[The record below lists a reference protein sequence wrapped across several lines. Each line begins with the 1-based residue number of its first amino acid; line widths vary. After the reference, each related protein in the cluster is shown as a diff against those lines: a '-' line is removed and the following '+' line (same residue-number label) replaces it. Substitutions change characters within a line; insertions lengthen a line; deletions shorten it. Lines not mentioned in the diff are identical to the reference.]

1 MSLNKEG
8 PDIAESLRKTFNMA
22 SNNFI
27 LTAEAHSEALPN
39 FHFSTQAVHA
49 DDFVSPH
56 RAIAPAMHSAVNYRY
71 ARNPDDLVEMENDDV
86 LILLIFTQKS
96 LTFIAKCP
104 IRLTRILSLYSPQ
117 LQQT

>member
-1 MSLNKEG
+1 
-8 PDIAESLRKTFNMA
+8 MA

-27 LTAEAHSEALPN
+27 LTAEAHSEALPK

-56 RAIAPAMHSAVNYRY
+56 RAIAPALHSAVNYRY

-86 LILLIFTQKS
+86 LPQPTSISNTANIHSQMLHSIHTFTLVTQPP
-96 LTFIAKCP
+96 T
-104 IRLTRILSLYSPQ
+104 T
-117 LQQT
+117 TD

>member
-1 MSLNKEG
+1 M
-8 PDIAESLRKTFNMA
+8 T
-22 SNNFI
+22 SNNFV
-27 LTAEAHSEALPN
+27 LTAEAHSQALPN

-86 LILLIFTQKS
+86 LTLLTLTQRITDIDSQMLHSIHTFT
-96 LTFIAKCP
+96 LAT
-104 IRLTRILSLYSPQ
+104 Q
-117 LQQT
+117 LPTTAD